1 MPSRE
6 PVRRRKRRLR
16 WSPARRC
23 TNKRLTEQGRGAVLA
38 LYREG
43 LNKSQVAQRVGVTRW
58 SVTRVLRRND
68 LIEKGK
74 FRDRR
79 CGKKSTVSAAIK
91 ARRTKV
97 KMMMKE
103 REDRRLKYSGA
114 VALRQSGEFTVS
126 SRTLQRDVNAT
137 GFKYGPRKKA
147 PALTKAQRERRLEL
161 VGKLS
166 RFRARRVL
174 FSDEAKVDTKDYRLY
189 GWSGPGRR
197 GESKYRLTEK
207 YSKKVDVWGM
217 VGVGV
222 KVLRVLG
229 PKLRF
234 TSATYKEIIRKPLL
248 AALQKDPDLVF
259 QQDGCKGAY
268 VKK

>member
-1 MPSRE
+1 VVLARYCGVCAHFCRHNKSMPSRE

-23 TNKRLTEQGRGAVLA
+23 TNKRLAEQGRGAVLA

-43 LNKSQVAQRVGVTRW
+43 LTKNQIAQRVGVTR
-58 SVTRVLRRND
+58 STVTNVLRRNE

-97 KMMMKE
+97 KMMKE

-126 SRTLQRDVNAT
+126 SRTLKRDVNAA

-147 PALTKAQRERRLEL
+147 PALKKAPADARVQRL
-161 VGKLS
+161 VA
-166 RFRARRVL
+166 RFRCSEAASLQVIPPLCHNTPLFASRCLNTSTFCFSGTPAR
-174 FSDEAKVDTKDYRLY
+174 FRLQ
-189 GWSGPGRR
+189 PH
-197 GESKYRLTEK
+197 L
-207 YSKKVDVWGM
+207 
-217 VGVGV
+217 
-222 KVLRVLG
+222 
-229 PKLRF
+229 
-234 TSATYKEIIRKPLL
+234 
-248 AALQKDPDLVF
+248 
-259 QQDGCKGAY
+259 
-268 VKK
+268 